1 MITEEL
7 SSAPPEVQ
15 NWHELHKAAMRETD
29 RKKLPSRI
37 NEAEKAVARRS
48 RELFAMPGQHLEE
61 REELDD
67 ALYTLLA
74 LSFCLRLKTGHT
86 DSK

>member
-7 SSAPPEVQ
+7 SPASPKVQ
-15 NWHELHKAAMRETD
+15 HWHDLHRAAMYEMD

-37 NEAEKAVARRS
+37 QEAEEAVARRS
-48 RELFAMPGQHLEE
+48 RELFAMPGKNLEE
-61 REELDD
+61 REELDN
-67 ALYTLLA
+67 ALYTLRA
-74 LSFCLRLKTGHT
+74 LSFCLRLKIGNT